1 MTIRESLNILDTK
14 AIDGEGKFLDL
25 RNLYEAAKLDYDKKK
40 KLKELIDRNEDAE
53 VIAAYLESDG
63 KDLSEDL
70 DDVSN
75 KGFQVLILGKLFDAD
90 PSRWQQAVE
99 DWGYDITPYA
109 TADEFLE
116 NVDTLELLN
125 RFAELVKNND
135 YLNSSWY
142 ELFDFTDYDSN
153 SIEENLNEGIISFK
167 ESFDPKSYNQAL
179 DDYMSSKNISVE
191 KLFGALNYD
200 DPRYKQLFN
209 SLKDLGY
216 KPRETG
222 TYSRG
227 YFVPAMTITVSTR
240 KVPDDVIDLIHKLA
254 GVTGRHIGFHKG
266 ANNWKLKFELRDDDF
281 SSFRDKLLQSL
292 NEQDEIEENL
302 KESVSDINDWIL
314 MYLKHHPFDSAD
326 EMIEYVSEYEDI
338 DALEDRF
345 RTDVI
350 GAIEDYFEDNL
361 NESLNESV
369 ISFKDFL
376 TGIEEAT
383 TEDEMLNILERFD
396 TIPANYK
403 ISKEQYRT
411 FMKAW
416 RDKIKQIRQS
426 GM

>member
-63 KDLSEDL
+63 KDLNEAWSGVFSVNKLKNYFDLDKDLAKRLADYLYQNHYDDGFKSQDTCIDTYSNIILNKILPKLKQAKNNDSLDEDL
-70 DDVSN
+70 DDVPDQ
-75 KGFQVLILGKLFDAD
+75 GLQVSILGELFDAD

-125 RFAELVKNND
+125 KFAELVKNND
-135 YLNSSWY
+135 GLNNSWY
-142 ELFDFTDYDSN
+142 ELFDFTNYDSN
-153 SIEENLNEGIISFK
+153 SIEENL
-167 ESFDPKSYNQAL
+167 
-179 DDYMSSKNISVE
+179 
-191 KLFGALNYD
+191 
-200 DPRYKQLFN
+200 
-209 SLKDLGY
+209 
-216 KPRETG
+216 
-222 TYSRG
+222 
-227 YFVPAMTITVSTR
+227 
-240 KVPDDVIDLIHKLA
+240 
-254 GVTGRHIGFHKG
+254 
-266 ANNWKLKFELRDDDF
+266 
-281 SSFRDKLLQSL
+281 
-292 NEQDEIEENL
+292 
-302 KESVSDINDWIL
+302 KESVGNVDDWIL
-314 MYLKHHPFDSAD
+314 MYLKNHPFDSAD

-426 GM
+426 NM